1 MKVVTFSV
9 VAEAATGL
17 VLVVAPAIAATL
29 LLGTE
34 LSAPATVAVRCFGIA
49 LVSLG
54 VACWP
59 GRPGPEGA
67 DRPLLA
73 MMIYNLL
80 ITVLL
85 GFAGAV
91 EQIGG
96 VLLWPAVILHAI
108 VGLLLVRDWLGQGR
122 EAPNSR

>member
-1 MKVVTFSV
+1 MKVLTFSV
-9 VAEAATGL
+9 AAEAATGI

-29 LLGTE
+29 LLGAE
-34 LSAPATVAVRCFGIA
+34 LSAPATVVARCFGIA

-54 VACWP
+54 SACWP
-59 GRPGPEGA
+59 GRPGAEGA

-80 ITVLL
+80 IAACL
-85 GFAGAV
+85 GYAGAA
-91 EQIGG
+91 EHIFGA
-96 VLLWPAVILHAI
+96 LLWPAVGLHAI

-122 EAPNSR
+122 KAPNSR